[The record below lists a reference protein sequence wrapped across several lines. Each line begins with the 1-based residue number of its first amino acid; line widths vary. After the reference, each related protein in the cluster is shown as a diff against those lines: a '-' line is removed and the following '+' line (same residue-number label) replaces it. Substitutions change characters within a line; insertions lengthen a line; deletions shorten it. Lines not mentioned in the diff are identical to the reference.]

1 MSNRFVPY
9 KSNLKARAQELR
21 KNATPAERRFW
32 SAWKQT
38 QQHQEH
44 TLTRQKPLDNYIA
57 DFYCAKLKLVIEI
70 DGASHYTPEAQEY
83 DARRTLVL
91 QKYKLNVLR
100 FTNTEVEENIEGV
113 MERVFSYIEDFRN
126 PL

>member
-1 MSNRFVPY
+1 MSNKFIPY
-9 KSNLKARAQELR
+9 KSNLKAKARELR
-21 KNATPAERRFW
+21 KNSTPAERKFW
-32 SAWKQT
+32 LVWKQT
-38 QQHQEH
+38 EQYQEH

-70 DGASHYTPEAQEY
+70 DGASHYTPEAKEY
-83 DARRTLVL
+83 DARRTQVL
-91 QKYKLNVLR
+91 QKYGLNILR

-113 MERVFSYIEDFRN
+113 MERVFSYIEDFGK

>member
-57 DFYCAKLKLVIEI
+57 DFYCANLKLVIEI

-100 FTNTEVEENIEGV
+100 FTNDEVEKNIEGV
-113 MERVFSYIEDFRN
+113 MERIFSYIEDFEK